1 MNSSIEMRVRI
12 NRTSQLRI
20 PCLIAIFFKYAPSYG
35 PYLFPYLIPNFCLAQ
50 NGTHPDSFSIRIS
63 SLQSSSPSIPAE
75 ALQAIQV
82 LDFKNTEIKDIVRGL
97 ATKYNLNVFVDDA
110 ISQRITLRLANLSVH
125 EALRFIAKEHGLNMT
140 LEGNIYKITL
150 PEIPKPLAVSY
161 EDGRLTVDVK
171 DEEAEKVIRAIAEK
185 SRKSLVLKQSA
196 GGKITGYLQAVPFEP
211 GLQALLTSNGFAVRK
226 KDEIY
231 FIERNHAANNGANSN
246 TPQSGAWVTVSDSL
260 ITLDVMDVDLNWV
273 VRELSTQMGK
283 EVFIYGALAG
293 KVNAQC
299 SALAFDQVLDYVFK
313 GTNYTY
319 RREGKVYFIGDKN
332 LSGIAST
339 QLVRLKHIKATT
351 STSFRLSVREW
362 IFYGA
367 ALDG

>member
-1 MNSSIEMRVRI
+1 MFHKCFSQKRTALCLLLLAYLSI
-12 NRTSQLRI
+12 NL
-20 PCLIAIFFKYAPSYG
+20 
-35 PYLFPYLIPNFCLAQ
+35 CLAQ
-50 NGTHPDSFSIRIS
+50 NGTPPDSSSI
-63 SLQSSSPSIPAE
+63 SLPSPTPPSPQIPAE

-125 EALRFIAKEHGLNMT
+125 EALRFIAKEHGLNMS

-150 PEIPKPLAVSY
+150 PEIPKPQPKPLAVAY

-185 SRKSLVLKQSA
+185 GQKSLVLKQSA
-196 GGKITGYLQAVPFEP
+196 GGKITGYLQAVPFEQ
-211 GLQALLTSNGFAVRK
+211 GLQALLTSNGFAVRR

-231 FIERNHAANNGANSN
+231 FIERNHAANNGGNSN
-246 TPQSGAWVTVSDSL
+246 TNNSAWVTVSDSL
-260 ITLDVMDVDLNWV
+260 ITLDVMDADLNWV

-283 EVFIYGALAG
+283 EVFIYGALTG

-299 SALAFDQVLDYVFK
+299 SALTFDQVLDYVFK

-339 QLVRLKHIKATT
+339 QLVRLKHNA
-351 STSFRLSVREW
+351 LSS
-362 IFYGA
+362 
-367 ALDG
+367 